1 MSMMETVEHTNKIVL
16 VYLAHPRI
24 SRSGMEKDITEL
36 WNLVA
41 SLGDAAVVDIIA
53 QKGPEF
59 PATYIGTGKVAEVA
73 EYLTAHPVHVILF
86 NGRLKPGQKF
96 TLRKKYWGIRPD
108 IGIWD
113 RVDLILAIFSRHAHT
128 TQAKLQIE
136 LARMRLMGPSLYG
149 MGKVLSRQGGGIG
162 TQGLGETNTE
172 LMKRHWQRETK
183 RITDELA
190 KTVNT
195 RKRQME
201 HRKRMGLQTISLVG
215 YTGAGKTSLFNLL
228 THKHHAVE
236 HVLFTTL
243 DSTVGEIFMPA
254 LGKQV
259 VISDTIGFIGNLP
272 PDLIDAFTSTLLESV
287 HADLVLHVIDASDRD
302 MSEKI
307 DVVHGILKELNIAKE
322 KVALVYNKI
331 DAAPIVDRKTIAG
344 RFPTFPSVFVS
355 AKTGEGIETILNSV
369 VPRLIPP
376 AM

>member
-1 MSMMETVEHTNKIVL
+1 MKVVL

-41 SLGDAAVVDIIA
+41 SLGDAAVTDIIV

-73 EYLTAHPVHVILF
+73 EYLTTHPVHVILF
-86 NGRLKPGQKF
+86 NGRLKPRQKF
-96 TLRKKYWGIRPD
+96 TLRKKYWDIRPD
-108 IGIWD
+108 IEIWD

-149 MGKVLSRQGGGIG
+149 MGTVLSRQGGGIG

-183 RITDELA
+183 RITDELT

-195 RKRQME
+195 RRRQME

-215 YTGAGKTSLFNLL
+215 YTGAGKTSLFNVL
-228 THKHHAVE
+228 THKNRAVE

-243 DSTVGEIFMPA
+243 DSTVGEIFMQS

-259 VISDTIGFIGNLP
+259 VVSDTIGFIGNLP
-272 PDLIDAFTSTLLESV
+272 PDLIDAFNSTLTESI
-287 HADLVLHVIDASDRD
+287 HADLVLHVIDTSDPD

-307 DVVHGILKELNIAKE
+307 DVVHDILKELRIPQE

-331 DAAPIVDRKTIAG
+331 DVVASPDRKKIAG
-344 RFPTFPSVFVS
+344 LFPTFPSVFVS
-355 AKTGEGIETILNSV
+355 AKTGEGINTLLTSV
-369 VPRLIPP
+369 LPRLIPP
-376 AM
+376 TA